1 MITKLAR
8 APSARRASGLL
19 AQLWQWR
26 AVALVLG
33 LVVWSGLLLQHQL
46 RFAANYNVDQA
57 GADLGSSL
65 AVDDDG
71 FGSPQ
76 PQPITPDNDERSA
89 KAASTL
95 APPLS
100 GAVERVDEESV
111 EGKVVRL
118 VEAKGVYK
126 PFRTAVDL
134 LEEDP
139 NDVPPLVRAWRR
151 GLLDFHDIRQRPPPP
166 SVTERSKSSDI
177 QYTKLDKLLHLH
189 NGKQQFGPLFNYEFC
204 RTSACCTMKRDAG
217 FGCLAPGLKTA
228 LGDDYCDGKLESNTL
243 EGYNAANPH
252 NPLRVVSR
260 YSDGQLHGVGEGGGE
275 SEQCEHY
282 IHGMPHM
289 THPADNSVAMY
300 FHWYA
305 DYLLGW
311 WADFEGREHE
321 DHVVIVDRDA
331 MTTRNGLFSQ
341 YGLFSRH
348 ECYRYRSEL
357 KENTCFTM
365 VKQPVTTARDWT
377 DFASWALQRLE
388 IKVERPTESH
398 VGIISR
404 SFKRFLLNEQ
414 ELLHATLQLNVSAE
428 LLLFDTLPF
437 YQQVQALRRTTVLVG
452 MHGSGLTNA
461 LYLQRGAVLLQIMPF
476 KTGGGAAAYQG
487 FTHGAGAV
495 YKEWTNPCQEC
506 TVMHWDILN
515 EQEKADKAGILE
527 RGGWS
532 ASGSLYFWFW
542 VNQETYVDPKQ
553 FQALIRD
560 ALSADYLH
568 APQEGGD

>member
-1 MITKLAR
+1 
-8 APSARRASGLL
+8 
-19 AQLWQWR
+19 
-26 AVALVLG
+26 
-33 LVVWSGLLLQHQL
+33 
-46 RFAANYNVDQA
+46 
-57 GADLGSSL
+57 
-65 AVDDDG
+65 
-71 FGSPQ
+71 
-76 PQPITPDNDERSA
+76 
-89 KAASTL
+89 
-95 APPLS
+95 
-100 GAVERVDEESV
+100 
-111 EGKVVRL
+111 
-118 VEAKGVYK
+118 
-126 PFRTAVDL
+126 
-134 LEEDP
+134 
-139 NDVPPLVRAWRR
+139 
-151 GLLDFHDIRQRPPPP
+151 
-166 SVTERSKSSDI
+166 
-177 QYTKLDKLLHLH
+177 
-189 NGKQQFGPLFNYEFC
+189 
-204 RTSACCTMKRDAG
+204 
-217 FGCLAPGLKTA
+217 
-228 LGDDYCDGKLESNTL
+228 DYCGGELESNTL

-260 YSDGQLHGVGEGGGE
+260 YSGGELHGGGGE

-289 THPADNSVAMY
+289 THPGDNAVAMY
-300 FHWYA
+300 YHWYA

-311 WADFEGREHE
+311 WAGFEGREHE

-388 IKVERPTESH
+388 IKVQRPTESH

-414 ELLHATLQLNVSAE
+414 ELLHATLQMNVSAE

-532 ASGSLYFWFW
+532 AGGSLYFWFW
-542 VNQETYVDPKQ
+542 VNQETYVDPKK

-568 APQEGGD
+568 APRKGGAHHYPWLRLNAEGKTLSDGGALTVEVWRGLGVTPYGGRAIAQAGSLYSCAAYAQTLLLGEEGDVKTAQLKIDSAAEALRLRNPGQDGEEGVATSWSSSGGDVDVAQELIPAAQAWPASSPRSTKRGGQMVRLCAVGASSFAGRS